1 MLNDSFVD
9 VALHSCPPRTFLPA
23 LCRILLDKTAPD
35 SVLEVTARAITYYL
49 DVSAECTRRVVAVD
63 GAVKALCG
71 RLGTADLQ
79 QRTSRDL
86 AEQCVKV
93 IISIFGIIYFYIILM
108 CLPIS
113 SKVMELICTREAGAV
128 FEAGGLQCVLSFIRD
143 AGPLVH
149 KDTLHSA
156 MVVVS
161 RLCSKVEPHDAGL
174 AACVDALS
182 TLLQHEDGHVSDGA
196 LRCFASLADRFTR
209 RGIDPGPLAEHG
221 LVSAL
226 LFRLSNAAGMPTS
239 STSSTTAT
247 SQQTSSPAAAA
258 ASGVTSTTSTSNPE
272 PSKSATT
279 TSTCSS
285 SISTVISLLSTLCR
299 GSPGITH
306 DLLRSELP
314 DAIERAVRG
323 EERCILDTMRLVD
336 LLLVLLFEGRKALP
350 RSGGAGLTA
359 PATSSGTPGT
369 IRSGSGSSSGSS
381 SAAGSMLRRLDS
393 AGERT
398 HRQLI
403 DCIRSKDTDALIDAI
418 DSGGIEVNFMD
429 DVGQTL
435 LNWASAFGTQEMVE
449 FLCER
454 GADVNKG
461 QRSSSLHYVIVVS
474 LCPFVFVSVHHIH
487 IIILFYS
494 IYFRR
499 LVLAGQLSPKCS
511 CATEPIRTCA
521 TKMEKRHWIKPASE
535 TTKAIA
541 KWPPSYNRPA
551 NG

>member
-1 MLNDSFVD
+1 M
-9 VALHSCPPRTFLPA
+9 
-23 LCRILLDKTAPD
+23 
-35 SVLEVTARAITYYL
+35 LEVTARAITYYL

-258 ASGVTSTTSTSNPE
+258 AASGVTSTTSTSNPE

-474 LCPFVFVSVHHIH
+474 L
-487 IIILFYS
+487 
-494 IYFRR
+494 
-499 LVLAGQLSPKCS
+499 
-511 CATEPIRTCA
+511 
-521 TKMEKRHWIKPASE
+521 
-535 TTKAIA
+535 
-541 KWPPSYNRPA
+541 
-551 NG
+551 

>member
-1 MLNDSFVD
+1 
-9 VALHSCPPRTFLPA
+9 
-23 LCRILLDKTAPD
+23 
-35 SVLEVTARAITYYL
+35 
-49 DVSAECTRRVVAVD
+49 
-63 GAVKALCG
+63 
-71 RLGTADLQ
+71 
-79 QRTSRDL
+79 
-86 AEQCVKV
+86 
-93 IISIFGIIYFYIILM
+93 
-108 CLPIS
+108 
-113 SKVMELICTREAGAV
+113 MELICTREAGAV
-128 FEAGGLQCVLSFIRD
+128 FEAGGLQCVLTFIRD
-143 AGPLVH
+143 AGSLVH

-161 RLCSKVEPHDAGL
+161 RLCSKVEPNDAGL

-221 LVSAL
+221 LVNAL
-226 LFRLSNAAGMPTS
+226 LVRLSNAAGTAACPTAAAAGSATPPSNSSNASAANPDSASKSSS
-239 STSSTTAT
+239 STS
-247 SQQTSSPAAAA
+247 
-258 ASGVTSTTSTSNPE
+258 V
-272 PSKSATT
+272 
-279 TSTCSS
+279 
-285 SISTVISLLSTLCR
+285 STVISLLSTLCR

-323 EERCILDTMRLVD
+323 DERCILDTMRLVD

-350 RSGGAGLTA
+350 RSAGGAPGL
-359 PATSSGTPGT
+359 PVSSSGSSGT
-369 IRSGSGSSSGSS
+369 IRSGSGSSGSV
-381 SAAGSMLRRLDS
+381 LRRLDS

-454 GADVNKG
+454 GADVNRG
-461 QRSSSLHYVIVVS
+461 QRSSSLHYVIPYLCFSSKHS
-474 LCPFVFVSVHHIH
+474 LS
-487 IIILFYS
+487 LSFYC
-494 IYFRR
+494 
-499 LVLAGQLSPKCS
+499 LL
-511 CATEPIRTCA
+511 
-521 TKMEKRHWIKPASE
+521 
-535 TTKAIA
+535 
-541 KWPPSYNRPA
+541 
-551 NG
+551 

>member
-1 MLNDSFVD
+1 M
-9 VALHSCPPRTFLPA
+9 
-23 LCRILLDKTAPD
+23 
-35 SVLEVTARAITYYL
+35 LEVTARAITYYL

-93 IISIFGIIYFYIILM
+93 RSRFILWWIRPLLCCSFLIFDRFSLNF
-108 CLPIS
+108 CL
-113 SKVMELICTREAGAV
+113 SKSLTIQVMELICTREAGAV

-226 LFRLSNAAGMPTS
+226 LYRLSNAAGTMAAPTA
-239 STSSTTAT
+239 TTA
-247 SQQTSSPAAAA
+247 SNQQGNTPA
-258 ASGVTSTTSTSNPE
+258 ASGVASNPVE
-272 PSKSATT
+272 PNKAASGS
-279 TSTCSS
+279 SCSS

-350 RSGGAGLTA
+350 RSGGAGLATSS
-359 PATSSGTPGT
+359 ATSSGTPGT
-369 IRSGSGSSSGSS
+369 IRGGSSGGTT
-381 SAAGSMLRRLDS
+381 AGSMLRRLDS

-461 QRSSSLHYVIVVS
+461 QRSSSLHYVRS
-474 LCPFVFVSVHHIH
+474 TF
-487 IIILFYS
+487 
-494 IYFRR
+494 
-499 LVLAGQLSPKCS
+499 S
-511 CATEPIRTCA
+511 CHPVQSDRF
-521 TKMEKRHWIKPASE
+521 
-535 TTKAIA
+535 
-541 KWPPSYNRPA
+541 
-551 NG
+551 

>member
-1 MLNDSFVD
+1 
-9 VALHSCPPRTFLPA
+9 
-23 LCRILLDKTAPD
+23 
-35 SVLEVTARAITYYL
+35 
-49 DVSAECTRRVVAVD
+49 
-63 GAVKALCG
+63 
-71 RLGTADLQ
+71 
-79 QRTSRDL
+79 
-86 AEQCVKV
+86 
-93 IISIFGIIYFYIILM
+93 
-108 CLPIS
+108 
-113 SKVMELICTREAGAV
+113 MELICTREAGAV

-226 LFRLSNAAGMPTS
+226 LFRLSNAAGMSAS
-239 STSSTTAT
+239 STNSATTT
-247 SQQTSSPAAAA
+247 SQQSNAPAAAAAAAA
-258 ASGVTSTTSTSNPE
+258 ASGVTSSAAPPPPPNPE

-350 RSGGAGLTA
+350 RSGGAGLAA

-369 IRSGSGSSSGSS
+369 IRSGSGSSSSGSS

-461 QRSSSLHYVIVVS
+461 QRSSSLHYVMMIP
-474 LCPFVFVSVHHIH
+474 L
-487 IIILFYS
+487 L
-494 IYFRR
+494 
-499 LVLAGQLSPKCS
+499 
-511 CATEPIRTCA
+511 
-521 TKMEKRHWIKPASE
+521 
-535 TTKAIA
+535 
-541 KWPPSYNRPA
+541 
-551 NG
+551 

>member
-1 MLNDSFVD
+1 
-9 VALHSCPPRTFLPA
+9 
-23 LCRILLDKTAPD
+23 
-35 SVLEVTARAITYYL
+35 
-49 DVSAECTRRVVAVD
+49 
-63 GAVKALCG
+63 
-71 RLGTADLQ
+71 
-79 QRTSRDL
+79 
-86 AEQCVKV
+86 
-93 IISIFGIIYFYIILM
+93 
-108 CLPIS
+108 
-113 SKVMELICTREAGAV
+113 MELICTREAGAV

-143 AGPLVH
+143 AGTLVH

-161 RLCSKVEPHDAGL
+161 RLCSKVEPHDQGL

-182 TLLQHEDGHVSDGA
+182 TLLQHEDGHVADGA

-209 RGIDPGPLAEHG
+209 RGIDPGPLADHG

-226 LFRLSNAAGMPTS
+226 LFRLSNAAG
-239 STSSTTAT
+239 TTASS
-247 SQQTSSPAAAA
+247 SQQTSNSPAAGGTGSAT
-258 ASGVTSTTSTSNPE
+258 ASATSSNAVE
-272 PSKSATT
+272 TAGTNKSA
-279 TSTCSS
+279 TCSS

-314 DAIERAVRG
+314 DAIERAVNG

-350 RSGGAGLTA
+350 RSGGGGLANPTNSSTA
-359 PATSSGTPGT
+359 PTTPGSTIRGGSSG
-369 IRSGSGSSSGSS
+369 GSTT
-381 SAAGSMLRRLDS
+381 GSMLRRLDS

-454 GADVNKG
+454 CADVNKG
-461 QRSSSLHYVIVVS
+461 QRSSSLHYVIA
-474 LCPFVFVSVHHIH
+474 LIRLHTHYTQDFRLLT
-487 IIILFYS
+487 IICFFFILF
-494 IYFRR
+494 R
-499 LVLAGQLSPKCS
+499 LLALAGQPSPKFF
-511 CATEPIRTCA
+511 CATEPIPICA
-521 TKMEKRHWIKPASE
+521 MKMARRHWTKLANA
-535 TTKAIA
+535 TTKAIE
-541 KWPPSYNRPA
+541 KWPLFCNRQV